1 MIDGTFKKPNYTL
14 IRDLFIFC
22 TFTGLSWTDM
32 ANLTQTNLQT
42 SFDGHLWLNTKRQ
55 KTGVRNEY
63 PAAGCSQAYHREV
76 RRHGRGR

>member
-55 KTGVRNEY
+55 KTGVETKDRK
-63 PAAGCSQAYHREV
+63 SV
-76 RRHGRGR
+76 V